1 MRCPALHRLVMGL
14 PVLALLGCQTARVE
28 AVFDPKAA
36 EFVLK
41 SGTGRVEGQA
51 FLRRDYGRLVTAAGE
66 RVFLVPA
73 TAYTVERFNRLF
85 GGDYRSYF
93 GNDVEEPPEDYYHYR
108 RETKVDM
115 RGKFAFD
122 NLSPGRY
129 IVATRVFWSEPSR
142 YFVRG
147 GAIYDV
153 VEVKADETTQ
163 AIISGK

>member
-1 MRCPALHRLVMGL
+1 MRIVAFHRLILCL
-14 PVLALLGCQTARVE
+14 PVLLLGCQTAHVE
-28 AVFDPKAA
+28 SVFDPKAA

-41 SGTGRVEGQA
+41 PGTGRIDGQA
-51 FLRRDYGRLVTAAGE
+51 FLRRDYGKLVTAAGE

-73 TAYTVERFNRLF
+73 TTYTMERFDRLF

-93 GNDVEEPPEDYYHYR
+93 GNIVEEPPADYYRYR

-115 RGKFAFD
+115 RGKFTFE
-122 NLSPGRY
+122 NLAPGRY

-153 VEVKADETTQ
+153 VDVKADATTD
-163 AIISGK
+163 AIVSGK

>member
-1 MRCPALHRLVMGL
+1 MWRLCGL
-14 PVLALLGCQTARVE
+14 VGLVACVGACRTAE
-28 AVFDPKAA
+28 IGAAFEPSAA

-41 SGTGRVEGQA
+41 EGTGRIDGQA

-73 TAYTVERFNRLF
+73 TTYAVARFSAMF
-85 GGDYRSYF
+85 DGDLRSYY
-93 GNDVEEPPEDYYHYR
+93 GNTVADAPPEYYRYR

-115 RGKFAFD
+115 RGKFTFD
-122 NLSPGRY
+122 KLPAGRY
-129 IVATRVFWSEPSR
+129 ILATRIFWTEPRS
-142 YFVRG
+142 YLTRG

-153 VEVKADETTQ
+153 VEVKKDETTE